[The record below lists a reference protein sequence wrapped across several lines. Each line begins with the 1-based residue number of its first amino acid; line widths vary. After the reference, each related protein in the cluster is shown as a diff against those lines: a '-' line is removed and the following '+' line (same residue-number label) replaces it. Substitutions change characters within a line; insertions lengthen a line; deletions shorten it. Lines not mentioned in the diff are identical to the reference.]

1 MITGLSE
8 DPDEIG
14 ANDSEKVIKVLQS
27 AGYADAV
34 EPTRWEMRRLGQAN
48 ERRKRP
54 LLIKVESQPRRDAF
68 LRVARNLKDAQGP
81 LSSVYMKMD
90 MHPAVRKE
98 YARLRKREQ
107 EEGEKSTNVGA
118 TITYDRRNRVLVRDG
133 VIIDK
138 YSP

>member
-1 MITGLSE
+1 
-8 DPDEIG
+8 
-14 ANDSEKVIKVLQS
+14 
-27 AGYADAV
+27 
-34 EPTRWEMRRLGQAN
+34 MRRLGQAN

-68 LRVARNLKDAQGP
+68 LRVARNLNDAQGP
-81 LSSVYMKMD
+81 LSSVYMTKD

-107 EEGEKSTNVGA
+107 EEREKSTNVGA
-118 TITYDRRNRVLVRDG
+118 TISYDRRNRVLLRDG

-138 YSP
+138 YSPQFFS